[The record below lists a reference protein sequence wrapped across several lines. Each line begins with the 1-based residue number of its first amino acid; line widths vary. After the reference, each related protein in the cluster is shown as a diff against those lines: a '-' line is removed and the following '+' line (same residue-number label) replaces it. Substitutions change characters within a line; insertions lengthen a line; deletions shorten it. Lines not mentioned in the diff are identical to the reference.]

1 MKYLTIVS
9 LCLIFSTSL
18 ILAQDKDS
26 TDVTKKE
33 EKTQKTEQQTDQQQ
47 KKDKKE
53 TGKTAGES
61 QKIPGSAEKKLE
73 GFVDVNAN
81 GIDDR
86 LETSAK
92 GKGKGQPRDRFVDA
106 DGDGICDGK
115 ESAIGLR
122 KLFRKRKGKH
132 NR

>member
-1 MKYLTIVS
+1 MKYVAIVS

-18 ILAQDKDS
+18 VFAQDKDS
-26 TDVTKKE
+26 TDAKKKE
-33 EKTQKTEQQTDQQQ
+33 EKTQKTEQQQDQQQ
-47 KKDKKE
+47 IQDIKE
-53 TGKTAGES
+53 TEKRAGEN
-61 QKIPGSAEKKLE
+61 QKIQGSAEKELE
-73 GFVDVNAN
+73 GFVDVNAD

-86 LETSAK
+86 LETSGK

-122 KLFRKRKGKH
+122 KLFRKKKGKH

>member
-1 MKYLTIVS
+1 MKYFAVIT

-26 TDVTKKE
+26 SDVKKKE
-33 EKTQKTEQQTDQQQ
+33 EKTQKTEQQKDQQQ
-47 KKDKKE
+47 IQDKKE
-53 TGKTAGES
+53 TGKRAGEN
-61 QKIPGSAEKKLE
+61 QKTPSSAEKELE
-73 GFVDVNAN
+73 GFVDVNAD

-86 LETSAK
+86 LETSGK
-92 GKGKGQPRDRFVDA
+92 GKGKGQPRDRFIDA